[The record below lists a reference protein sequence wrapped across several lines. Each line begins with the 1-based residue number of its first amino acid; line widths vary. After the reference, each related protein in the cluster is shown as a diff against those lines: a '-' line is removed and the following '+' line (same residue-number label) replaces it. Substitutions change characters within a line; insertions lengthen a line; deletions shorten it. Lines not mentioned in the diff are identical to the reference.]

1 MQSRFMAAIHSDIP
15 SHMLPIPPVYAS
27 CLSESASD
35 QDRSASDPLLTLGCR
50 LFTAPYRGEAALTRT
65 AKSLKAEGDKIT
77 EEVGDI
83 GARI

>member
-1 MQSRFMAAIHSDIP
+1 
-15 SHMLPIPPVYAS
+15 Y
-27 CLSESASD
+27 
-35 QDRSASDPLLTLGCR
+35 
-50 LFTAPYRGEAALTRT
+50 YRGEAALTRT